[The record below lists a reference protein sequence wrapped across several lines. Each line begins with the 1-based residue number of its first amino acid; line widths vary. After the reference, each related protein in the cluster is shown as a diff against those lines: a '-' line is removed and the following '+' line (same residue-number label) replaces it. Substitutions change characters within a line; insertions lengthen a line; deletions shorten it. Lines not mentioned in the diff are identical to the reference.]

1 VFAGP
6 TGAGKSTLLNSV
18 AGGDHAVAGPLR
30 PTTKEPLVLA
40 SAARAHQYT
49 TIGGA
54 ACHVVIGRAPILHEL
69 TLVDTPDIDSTSVRH
84 RAIAETMIDNADV
97 VVYVTSALRYA
108 DLVPWEVLRRAHSR
122 GVPVVHVL
130 NRIKRSS
137 SGALADYGSRLE
149 AEGLG
154 SGVVPVHEHHLSRRA
169 QSVPLMVI
177 QELRDRLVNVVE
189 TRHAGSIDVVRS
201 VLDTTLDQVRELV
214 SAVDELAHDALEDT
228 RRARAGL
235 SVGLHRV
242 RALFHGDNVA
252 IGLQPLVRLTGRRL
266 QTSGMVRRRAPRAA
280 SVALS
285 HTLTDASLVGA
296 VIADIRRQ
304 LLGDGLVRRGH
315 LGEILAETH
324 AAVTSAIAAW
334 HRDLDELPMV
344 VGSVDPALTSL
355 LLARA
360 CIQDDAENAAV
371 MRLLTRSRE
380 VTGTIADAGERLALH
395 LMPVYTSVEYQ
406 VTSRISAV
414 VSSDAAIY
422 RARASLSA
430 VIARS
435 SFANA

>member
-1 VFAGP
+1 
-6 TGAGKSTLLNSV
+6 
-18 AGGDHAVAGPLR
+18 
-30 PTTKEPLVLA
+30 
-40 SAARAHQYT
+40 
-49 TIGGA
+49 
-54 ACHVVIGRAPILHEL
+54 
-69 TLVDTPDIDSTSVRH
+69 
-84 RAIAETMIDNADV
+84 M
-97 VVYVTSALRYA
+97 
-108 DLVPWEVLRRAHSR
+108 
-122 GVPVVHVL
+122 
-130 NRIKRSS
+130 
-137 SGALADYGSRLE
+137 
-149 AEGLG
+149 
-154 SGVVPVHEHHLSRRA
+154 
-169 QSVPLMVI
+169 
-177 QELRDRLVNVVE
+177 
-189 TRHAGSIDVVRS
+189 
-201 VLDTTLDQVRELV
+201 
-214 SAVDELAHDALEDT
+214 
-228 RRARAGL
+228 
-235 SVGLHRV
+235 
-242 RALFHGDNVA
+242 
-252 IGLQPLVRLTGRRL
+252 
-266 QTSGMVRRRAPRAA
+266 
-280 SVALS
+280 S

-360 CIQDDAENAAV
+360 CIQDDAENEAV
-371 MRLLTRSRE
+371 VRLLTRSRE
-380 VTGTIADAGERLALH
+380 VTGTIAESGERLALH